1 MSRVGASPEPVDQT
15 NKTCSQQADG
25 FIIPVN
31 DRLTGFLAV
40 CRTLIR
46 LTMRRNQRRLA
57 LAVPLSRATLFSGV
71 AHLESLI

>member
-40 CRTLIR
+40 L
-46 LTMRRNQRRLA
+46 LSESFLA
-57 LAVPLSRATLFSGV
+57 TTAPV
-71 AHLESLI
+71 AAAPTGGK